1 VRDAA
6 AVGADADEGD
16 DDDDDDEDD
25 GDDDERSTDWMKCA
39 KVRSNRAPA
48 IWRGVNP
55 PKVSAL
61 SAEYISCHM
70 KNGRIWLI
78 GNHKCFEEKSRTKNM
93 VIGHQIASIT
103 TSAFSKT

>member
-1 VRDAA
+1 MSSSACCSRLARRWSQVRDAA

-16 DDDDDDEDD
+16 DDDDEDDD

-39 KVRSNRAPA
+39 KVRSKRAPA

-61 SAEYISCHM
+61 SAEYISCR
-70 KNGRIWLI
+70 N
-78 GNHKCFEEKSRTKNM
+78 EEDESLNN
-93 VIGHQIASIT
+93 
-103 TSAFSKT
+103 